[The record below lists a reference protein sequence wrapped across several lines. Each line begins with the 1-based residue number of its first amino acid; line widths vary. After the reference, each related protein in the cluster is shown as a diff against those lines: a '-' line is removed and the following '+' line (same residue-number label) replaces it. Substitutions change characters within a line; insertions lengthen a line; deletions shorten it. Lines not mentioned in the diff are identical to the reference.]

1 MGKVVED
8 MVKASSEVAR
18 ICAATPPRP
27 HHGALL
33 AAVNSLLPGM
43 SFRLALTRS
52 GWYRLGGVIT
62 SSGDPIA
69 TDIQDWAERAWQASD
84 EDPLQF
90 AEIFGP
96 QELLATRVDGRTHYF
111 VAPYGSLPAQFMQL
125 EVEELQ
131 EVSDRQLFD
140 RQRPPVD
147 LQELVDPRRPLR
159 VEGQSLAAP
168 RYALRRLTD
177 VASYLEEMERATG
190 TPPLVARF
198 MNEWQQST
206 ASHIVQFCQEWV
218 LSLAE
223 HLDRFKQTLRTATPI
238 AAPRRRESPFS
249 YGGPDGAD
257 LANVL
262 YEYDRHVGYPFA
274 WYFHMVTNRGVPRA
288 IATHVAHDLDAG
300 FSYLPERDATILRAW
315 LDTPYS
321 I

>member
-1 MGKVVED
+1 MGRVVED

-18 ICAATPPRP
+18 ICGATPPRP

-33 AAVNSLLPGM
+33 AAINSLWPGM
-43 SFRLALTRS
+43 TFRLALTRS

-62 SSGDPIA
+62 SSGNPIA
-69 TDIQDWAERAWQASD
+69 ADIQDWAEQAWEESA
-84 EDPLQF
+84 EDSLQF

-111 VAPYGSLPAQFMQL
+111 VAPYGPLPAQFMQL
-125 EVEELQ
+125 EIEELQ
-131 EVSDRQLFD
+131 EVSDRHLFD
-140 RQRPPVD
+140 RKRPPAD
-147 LQELVDPRRPLR
+147 LQDLVDPQRPLR
-159 VEGQSLAAP
+159 VERQSLSAP

-177 VASYLEEMERATG
+177 VPSFLEEMEWASG

-198 MNEWQQST
+198 MNEWQNSS
-206 ASHIVQFCQEWV
+206 ASHIVQFSQEWV

-249 YGGPDGAD
+249 YDGPDGAE

-262 YEYDRHVGYPFA
+262 YQYDRHVGYPFA

-288 IATHVAHDLDAG
+288 VATHVVHDLDAG

-315 LDTPYS
+315 LETPYS